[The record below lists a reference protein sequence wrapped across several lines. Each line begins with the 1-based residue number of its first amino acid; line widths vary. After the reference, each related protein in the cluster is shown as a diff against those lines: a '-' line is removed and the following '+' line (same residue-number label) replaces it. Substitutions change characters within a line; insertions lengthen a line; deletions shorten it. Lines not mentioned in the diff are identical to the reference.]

1 MAEVNVKVPV
11 AKVTTWA
18 KIKKGDVVAL
28 ELRAYRVEKAV
39 YRVDS
44 VEPCGYA
51 SIRAKLIGPDGRFR
65 EVVKREKTQATVVG

>member
-1 MAEVNVKVPV
+1 MTEVQVRVPV

-28 ELRAYRVEKAV
+28 ELRPYRVEKAV
-39 YRVDS
+39 YRVES

-51 SIRAKLIGPDGRFR
+51 SIRAKLIGPDGRYR
-65 EVVKREKTQATVVG
+65 EVVKRETTMVAVVG